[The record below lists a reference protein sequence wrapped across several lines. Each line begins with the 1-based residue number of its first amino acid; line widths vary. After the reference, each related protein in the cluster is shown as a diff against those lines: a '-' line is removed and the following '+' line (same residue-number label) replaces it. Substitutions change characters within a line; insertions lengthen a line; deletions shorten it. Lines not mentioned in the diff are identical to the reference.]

1 MQNDRA
7 IAEPLLVREQ
17 QTARQLGIPGM
28 CADRKNRP
36 YRHSLSTQVRR
47 DAKHKRKARCDR
59 ERARH
64 VLVVPV
70 FADTADWLR
79 HLTQITG
86 APNDT

>member
-1 MQNDRA
+1 MQNDRS

-17 QTARQLGIPGM
+17 QSSRELGVPRM

-36 YRHSLSTQVRR
+36 YRRSLSTQFRR
-47 DAKHKRKARCDR
+47 RAKYKRKAGRDR

-70 FADTADWLR
+70 FAAAADWLR
-79 HLTQITG
+79 HFTQITG